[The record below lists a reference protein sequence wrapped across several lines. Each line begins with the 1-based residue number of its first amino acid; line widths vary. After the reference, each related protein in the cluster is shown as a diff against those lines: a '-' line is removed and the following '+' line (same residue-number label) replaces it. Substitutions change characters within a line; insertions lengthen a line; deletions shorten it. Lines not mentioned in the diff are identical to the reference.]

1 MSSPSKK
8 LKNSAKKTD
17 SSRKKT
23 SSTSRQTGSLALS
36 DLHLRREHLEQE
48 KQWLVKQIARKQKEL
63 FNFVE
68 QLRQIATEIFQT
80 SRPNVEK
87 IAQLSQEIHQFFADI
102 FSQRELGKQTR
113 QKISS
118 LYESLQ
124 ESGIIFSSDK
134 EDEDELDELFE
145 EEENEED
152 SEPIFEKKEDIR
164 HIRKTF
170 LRLAEVFHPDK
181 VTDEET
187 KIRHTE
193 IMKELNRAYR
203 QQDFA
208 KLLELEKE
216 HLEGKDIQAEREDE
230 PSGYCRLLERETQLL
245 RQQYESL
252 LREINLVRRTPEGAM
267 VRDYRRAKR
276 EKIDPIAI
284 AVKELER
291 QEEMLREIH
300 QFVKKF
306 RDKKMTSEDFLKG
319 RTRSRT
325 ASEGAA
331 INPFL
336 SWLLERC

>member
-48 KQWLVKQIARKQKEL
+48 K
-63 FNFVE
+63 
-68 QLRQIATEIFQT
+68 
-80 SRPNVEK
+80 
-87 IAQLSQEIHQFFADI
+87 
-102 FSQRELGKQTR
+102 
-113 QKISS
+113 
-118 LYESLQ
+118 
-124 ESGIIFSSDK
+124 
-134 EDEDELDELFE
+134 
-145 EEENEED
+145 
-152 SEPIFEKKEDIR
+152 
-164 HIRKTF
+164 
-170 LRLAEVFHPDK
+170 
-181 VTDEET
+181 
-187 KIRHTE
+187 
-193 IMKELNRAYR
+193 
-203 QQDFA
+203 
-208 KLLELEKE
+208 E

-230 PSGYCRLLERETQLL
+230 LSGYCRLLERETQLL

-252 LREINLVRRTPEGAM
+252 LREIDLVRRTPEGAM

-284 AVKELER
+284 ALKELER